1 MITLKRFR
9 RLEAAL
15 CRNGFKPVIA
25 WSETIS
31 APESADEFAE
41 RTVYVI
47 LCGGM
52 TVTAASAIYQR
63 CIGALHSGG
72 SVCDV
77 FGHPGKAPA
86 IDSIWRDRERFYA
99 DYGRANDKLA
109 FLQTMPWIGPV
120 TRHHLA
126 KNLGEDEAKPD
137 VHLERLARREKTTT
151 RRLCGRLARQT
162 GYRIATVDTILW
174 RACADGLLKSR
185 DYERRGW
192 RAAIS
197 KDVTHHTLMATET
210 EHAEPA
216 SRTEDLLS

>member
-15 CRNGFKPVIA
+15 RRQGLGPVIA

-31 APESADEFAE
+31 APKNADEFAA
-41 RTVYVI
+41 RTAYVI

-63 CIGALHSGG
+63 CIGALQSGG

-77 FGHPGKAPA
+77 FAHPGKGPA
-86 IDSIWRDRERFYA
+86 IDSIWQDRERIYA
-99 DYGRANDKLA
+99 GYCEAHDKLA
-109 FLQTMPWIGPV
+109 FLQALPWIGPV

-151 RRLCGRLARQT
+151 RRLCERLARQT

-174 RACADGLLKSR
+174 RACADRLLRSKQ
-185 DYERRGW
+185 YERDGW
-192 RAAIS
+192 TSAIS
-197 KDVTHHTLMATET
+197 KDVTHQEWLPGET
-210 EHAEPA
+210 EHAGKGPTVKN
-216 SRTEDLLS
+216 SVS